1 MQFIA
6 MKIGFML
13 VLLACRSKPQS
24 INSMNNSLE
33 IRGSDVLHHQL
44 LPAAA
49 PFVTAWLPAVSLRSV
64 AELIVAALVAL
75 MGWIS
80 WQQNLRRDKQR
91 ELRLATVIAERTRG
105 IEAERDH
112 AQDISRIKSQFV
124 ANINHEIRTPMNG
137 ILGGLELALKTELNA
152 EQREYLE
159 LSRTSAESL
168 MAVLDDILQF
178 AGTELDNM
186 DIPHVDFTL
195 RQCVHGAV
203 SLLESAATQKGL
215 TLLTELSAD
224 VPERL
229 SGDPAR
235 LHQVLTKV
243 VDNAVKFSSHGQIVV
258 NVCREAP
265 GSCEKPHEDGS
276 LTLLFGIQD
285 VGIGIPVDKHDAIF
299 EPFLQ
304 VDGALTRNFGGAG
317 LGLAICKRLVRLM
330 GGRMWVE
337 SEVGHGSRFYFT
349 ASFQSTKQNIPDKS
363 LMTSV
368 SENRASTGSRAQV
381 LLVEDNRVNQIVAL
395 RLLEK
400 RGFHCLVAG
409 NGREALA
416 ILTEASVNL
425 VLMDIQMPEMD
436 GYEATRCIR
445 ELEKKTGAHVPILA
459 MTAHATSADRDA
471 CLLAGMDGY
480 IAKPVK
486 SDRLYAAI
494 DEALVENSTRTT
506 C

>member
-1 MQFIA
+1 M
-6 MKIGFML
+6 
-13 VLLACRSKPQS
+13 
-24 INSMNNSLE
+24 
-33 IRGSDVLHHQL
+33 
-44 LPAAA
+44 
-49 PFVTAWLPAVSLRSV
+49 SLRSG
-64 AELIVAALVAL
+64 AELTVGALL
-75 MGWIS
+75 MLIGWIS
-80 WQQNLRRDKQR
+80 WRRNLTRAKER
-91 ELRLATVIAERTRG
+91 ELQLATVIAERTRG
-105 IEAERDH
+105 IEAEKDH

-124 ANINHEIRTPMNG
+124 VNISHEIRTPMNG

-152 EQREYLE
+152 EQSEYLE

-178 AGTELDNM
+178 AGTELDNL
-186 DIPHVDFTL
+186 DIPHVDFVL

-215 TLLTELSAD
+215 TLRTEFSAD
-224 VPERL
+224 LPERV

-235 LHQVLTKV
+235 LHQILTKV

-285 VGIGIPVDKHDAIF
+285 AGIGIPVDKRDAIF

-304 VDGALTRNFGGAG
+304 VDGTLTRNSGGAG
-317 LGLAICKRLVRLM
+317 LGLAICKRLVRLL

-337 SEVGHGSRFYFT
+337 SAVGQGSRFYFT
-349 ASFQSTKQNIPDKS
+349 AIVQSAKQPMLDKS
-363 LMTSV
+363 PMTAV
-368 SENRASTGSRAQV
+368 SESRASLGTRAQV

-416 ILTEASVNL
+416 ILAEASVNL

-445 ELEKKTGAHVPILA
+445 ELERRTGAHVPILA

-494 DEALVENSTRTT
+494 DAALVKNSTRTP

>member
-6 MKIGFML
+6 TKVVFIL
-13 VLLACRSKPQS
+13 VLLAYCPKPRS
-24 INSMNNSLE
+24 INSLNSGLE
-33 IRGSDVLHHQL
+33 IRGPEVVHHQ
-44 LPAAA
+44 AMSSASVR
-49 PFVTAWLPAVSLRSV
+49 FTTAGFTPTSLRSV
-64 AELIVAALVAL
+64 AELIVAALVTL
-75 MGWIS
+75 IGWIS
-80 WQQNLRRDKQR
+80 WRRNLTRDKQR

-105 IEAERDH
+105 IEAEKDH

-124 ANINHEIRTPMNG
+124 VNMNHEIRTPMNG

-152 EQREYLE
+152 EQCEYLE
-159 LSRTSAESL
+159 LSRASAESL
-168 MAVLDDILQF
+168 MAVLDDILEF

-186 DIPHVDFTL
+186 DIPHVDFAL

-203 SLLESAATQKGL
+203 SLLESAAKQKGL

-224 VPERL
+224 LPERV

-235 LHQVLTKV
+235 LHQVLTKI
-243 VDNAVKFSSHGQIVV
+243 VDNAVKFSTHGQIVV

-276 LTLLFGIQD
+276 LTLLFGVQD
-285 VGIGIPVDKHDAIF
+285 AGIGIPVDKHGAIF

-317 LGLAICKRLVRLM
+317 LGLAICKRLVRLL

-349 ASFQSTKQNIPDKS
+349 ASFQPTKQTILDKS
-363 LMTSV
+363 PMTAV
-368 SENRASTGSRAQV
+368 SESRARSGTRAQV

-409 NGREALA
+409 NGRETLA
-416 ILTEASVNL
+416 ILAEASVNL

-486 SDRLYAAI
+486 SDRLYAAV
-494 DEALVENSTRTT
+494 DAALVENSQG
-506 C
+506 

>member
-1 MQFIA
+1 M
-6 MKIGFML
+6 
-13 VLLACRSKPQS
+13 
-24 INSMNNSLE
+24 
-33 IRGSDVLHHQL
+33 
-44 LPAAA
+44 
-49 PFVTAWLPAVSLRSV
+49 
-64 AELIVAALVAL
+64 VAALVTL
-75 MGWIS
+75 IGWIS
-80 WQQNLRRDKQR
+80 WQRNLTRDKHR

-105 IEAERDH
+105 IEAEKDH

-124 ANINHEIRTPMNG
+124 VNMNHEIRTPMNG
-137 ILGGLELALKTELNA
+137 IMGGLELALKSELNA

-168 MAVLDDILQF
+168 MAVLDDILEF

-186 DIPHVDFTL
+186 DISHVDFAL
-195 RQCVHGAV
+195 RPCVHGAV
-203 SLLESAATQKGL
+203 SLLASAAKQKGL
-215 TLLTELSAD
+215 TLLTELSPD
-224 VPERL
+224 LPERV

-258 NVCREAP
+258 DVCREVP
-265 GSCEKPHEDGS
+265 GRCEKPNEDGS
-276 LTLLFGIQD
+276 LTLLFCVQD
-285 VGIGIPVDKHDAIF
+285 AGIGIPVDKHDAIF

-317 LGLAICKRLVRLM
+317 LGLAICKRLVRLL

-349 ASFQSTKQNIPDKS
+349 ASFQPAKQTILDKS
-363 LMTSV
+363 PMTAV
-368 SENRASTGSRAQV
+368 SESRASTGTRAQV

-416 ILTEASVNL
+416 ILAEASVNL

-445 ELEKKTGAHVPILA
+445 ELEKKTSAHVPILA

-486 SDRLYAAI
+486 SDQLYAAI
-494 DEALVENSTRTT
+494 DAALVENSRKSS
-506 C
+506 